1 MSVAD
6 RLRELRPGAVP
17 NSLFDQVGGRP
28 TLDRVHKTLYDKIY
42 EHPWLGK
49 FFDGVDQ
56 QTIETT
62 QSDFMCTKM
71 GGGKIFCGREPKLA
85 HVHIE
90 VLEELFDLRHR
101 LLSESLIENGVKL
114 EHRVDWLRIDLAFKS
129 ALLRKRED
137 CRTLSNT
144 ISTSGAG
151 IISHP
156 KPPGLVLA
164 KPPEL
169 RKAG

>member
-17 NSLFDQVGGRP
+17 NSLFDRVGGRA
-28 TLDRVHKTLYDKIY
+28 TLDRVHETFYDKVY
-42 EHPWLGK
+42 EHVWLKK

-56 QTIETT
+56 KTIETT
-62 QSDFMCTKM
+62 QSDFMCTNM
-71 GGGKIFCGREPKLA
+71 GGGKIYCGRQPKMA

-90 VLEELFDLRHR
+90 VVEELFDLRHG

-114 EHRVDWLRIDLAFKS
+114 EHRAEWLRIDMAFKG

-144 ISTSGAG
+144 ISTNGVG
-151 IISHP
+151 IVSHP
-156 KPPGLVLA
+156 KPPGLTISQ
-164 KPPEL
+164 PRL